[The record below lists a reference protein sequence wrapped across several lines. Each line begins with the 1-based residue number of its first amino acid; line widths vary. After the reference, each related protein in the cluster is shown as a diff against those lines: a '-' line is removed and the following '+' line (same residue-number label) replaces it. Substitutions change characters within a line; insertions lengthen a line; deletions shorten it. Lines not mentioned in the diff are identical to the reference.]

1 MTFSYS
7 RMLALLA
14 AVPAALALA
23 APPASAHHAMD
34 GAMPST
40 FAEGFISGLAHPV
53 IGVDHLAFL
62 VAVGVATAVGAMPLW
77 MPVAFVAA
85 SAAGVGLHL
94 ALVDLPAAELVI
106 AASVLLAG
114 VLLAGGVRV
123 ATGAWLAL
131 FAVAGLFHGYAYGES
146 IVGAEPTPLYAY
158 LAGLVI
164 IQSILAIGVA
174 VVAGRAF
181 SALAPRLAGA
191 AVAGIGFA
199 ALVGQVVP
207 G

>member
-1 MTFSYS
+1 MTSSYS
-7 RMLALLA
+7 RVFALLA

-23 APPASAHHAMD
+23 ATPAAAHHAMD

-85 SAAGVGLHL
+85 SAVGVGLHL

-164 IQSILAIGVA
+164 IQSALAIGVA
-174 VVAGRAF
+174 AVSRRAF